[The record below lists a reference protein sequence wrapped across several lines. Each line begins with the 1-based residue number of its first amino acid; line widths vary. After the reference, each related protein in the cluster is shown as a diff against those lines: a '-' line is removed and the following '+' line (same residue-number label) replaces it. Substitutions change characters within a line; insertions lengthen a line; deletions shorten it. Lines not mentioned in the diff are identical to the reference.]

1 MSLSTGQFYDFSPF
15 RLDPTEG
22 VLLRDGKAVSLTP
35 KAFRVLLVMVEHHG
49 HIVNKEDLLKQVWP
63 DTFVEEGNLAFNI
76 SLLRKALGE
85 TPNGASYIETIPKRG
100 YRFAVPVELVQ
111 AQSSTAA
118 IPEERGIGPSAYSA
132 GRRKGWILAAM
143 LVVGLVLVAALYLAR
158 QQQRTD
164 RSKSRAMLAVL
175 PVQNL
180 TGDPSRD
187 YVSDG
192 LTEEIISQL
201 GMLNPSRLGVI
212 ARTSSMAYKN
222 TSKTVAQIGRDLH
235 VDYVLES
242 SLRQWGDRVRI
253 SAQLIVVRD
262 QTDVWTEN
270 FQSDRSDILKL
281 QNDVAQAIANEISLT
296 LTPEQ
301 RTRAARVRPV
311 DPQVHELCLL
321 GRYEW
326 NKRTDAGL
334 RKAIEYFEQAI
345 AGDPQYAPAY
355 AGLADAYAVLPY
367 FSEVSAHDAASK
379 ARTAAEHALQLD
391 ETIADAHAVLGFVY
405 TMSLDLGGA
414 EREYK
419 RALQL
424 NPNDAT
430 LHHWYSFVLWNTNR
444 RQESLAELERARQLD
459 PLSLVIT
466 TDEAAILCA
475 AQQTD
480 RAIELLRKAI
490 ELDPNFADAHRTLA
504 IAYSQK
510 GLSSQAISEARR
522 GLALDPNVSEQATLG
537 YVYAASGKPELARK
551 LLEELGQ
558 RPGISPVYLSI
569 IYAGLGDNDHALECL
584 ERAYRER
591 SFMLTNIAT
600 QAMFDRLQPDPR
612 FQDFQ
617 KRVTVM
623 IQSREPR

>member
-1 MSLSTGQFYDFSPF
+1 MSLRAGQFYDFPPF
-15 RLDPTEG
+15 RLDPTER

-35 KAFRVLLVMVEHHG
+35 KALSVLLAMVQHHG
-49 HIVNKEDLLKQVWP
+49 HVVTKESLLKEVWP
-63 DTFVEEGNLAFNI
+63 DTFVEEGNLAFNV
-76 SLLRKALGE
+76 SLLRRALGE
-85 TPNGASYIETIPKRG
+85 APNCVSYIETIPKRG
-100 YRFAVPVELVQ
+100 YRFTAPVEVVQ
-111 AQSSTAA
+111 HNSPTPALNDSLAIQPAA
-118 IPEERGIGPSAYSA
+118 HRAD
-132 GRRKGWILAAM
+132 RRKGWTLGAVA
-143 LVVGLVLVAALYLAR
+143 VGLVLVALSYQAR
-158 QQQRTD
+158 QDQHSHNSTT
-164 RSKSRAMLAVL
+164 RAMLAVL

-180 TGDPSRD
+180 TGDPRGD

-201 GMLNPSRLGVI
+201 GTLNPSRLGVI
-212 ARTSSMAYKN
+212 ARTSSMAYKH
-222 TSKTVAQIGRDLH
+222 TGKTVAQIGRDLQ

-242 SLRQWGDRVRI
+242 SLRQWGDSVRI
-253 SAQLIVVRD
+253 SAQLIAVRD
-262 QTDVWTEN
+262 QTHVWTEN
-270 FQSDRSDILKL
+270 FQSDRTDILKL

-334 RKAIEYFEQAI
+334 RKAIRYFEQAI

-490 ELDPNFADAHRTLA
+490 GLDPNFADAHRTLA

-510 GLSSQAISEARR
+510 GLASQAISEARR

-537 YVYAASGKPELARK
+537 YVYAASGKPEMARK

-623 IQSREPR
+623 IQSREPH

>member
-1 MSLSTGQFYDFSPF
+1 MSLSAEQFYEFSPF

-35 KAFRVLLVMVEHHG
+35 KAFRLLLVMVEHHG

-63 DTFVEEGNLAFNI
+63 DTFVEEGNLAFNV

-85 TPNGASYIETIPKRG
+85 TPNGAGYIETVPKRG
-100 YRFAVPVELVQ
+100 YRFTAPVEVVQ
-111 AQSSTAA
+111 AKSSSPS
-118 IPEERGIGPSAYSA
+118 IPEDRAIAPSAYPA
-132 GRRKGWILAAM
+132 GHRKGWILAA
-143 LVVGLVLVAALYLAR
+143 LVVGLALVGAAYLVWQR
-158 QQQRTD
+158 QRAD
-164 RSKSRAMLAVL
+164 RSKARAMLAVL

-192 LTEEIISQL
+192 LAEEIISQL
-201 GMLNPSRLGVI
+201 GTLNPSRLGVI

-222 TSKTVAQIGRDLH
+222 SNKTVAQIGRDLH

-242 SLRQWGDRVRI
+242 SLRQWGDSVRI
-253 SAQLIVVRD
+253 SAELIAVRD
-262 QTDVWTEN
+262 QTLIWTEN
-270 FQSDRSDILKL
+270 FQGDRTDVLKL
-281 QNDVAQAIANEISLT
+281 QNDVAQAIADEISFT

-301 RTRAARVRPV
+301 RARAAKLRRV

-326 NKRTDAGL
+326 NKRTDSGL
-334 RKAIEYFEQAI
+334 RKAIDYFEQAI
-345 AGDPQYAPAY
+345 ARDPQYAPAY

-367 FSEVSAHDAASK
+367 FSEISADQAAPK
-379 ARTAAEHALQLD
+379 ARAAAEHALQLD
-391 ETIADAHAVLGFVY
+391 ETIADAHGVLGFVH
-405 TMSLDLGGA
+405 TIDLDLSGG

-419 RALQL
+419 RGLQL
-424 NPNDAT
+424 NPNGAT

-444 RQESLAELERARQLD
+444 RQEALAELEHARQLD
-459 PLSLVIT
+459 PLSLVIY
-466 TDEAAILCA
+466 TDEAAMLCA

-480 RAIELLRKAI
+480 RAIGLLRKAI

-510 GLSSQAISEARR
+510 GLASQAISEARR
-522 GLALDPNVSEQATLG
+522 GLALDPNLSEQATLG
-537 YVYAASGKPELARK
+537 YIYAVSGKPEAARK
-551 LLEELGQ
+551 LLVELAH
-558 RPGISPVYLSI
+558 RPGVSPVHLSF
-569 IYAGLGDNDHALECL
+569 IYAGLGDNDRALECL

-591 SFMLTNIAT
+591 SFMLTNIAQ
-600 QAMFDRLQPDPR
+600 QAMFDRLRRDPR
-612 FQDFQ
+612 FQDLQ
-617 KRVTVM
+617 GRITIM
-623 IQSREPR
+623 IQSRESHE